1 MVATLIVDGKELT
14 VNMVPVVHE
23 YTDVFPKDLPGLPP
37 EREVRFSIDLV
48 LGIAPI
54 SKAPYRMALIDL
66 KELKSQIEEL
76 LSKDFIRVSISP

>member
-54 SKAPYRMALIDL
+54 SKAPYRMALIEL
-66 KELKSQIEEL
+66 KELKTQIEEL